1 MGRYVV
7 RRTIQMIPLF
17 IGISIII
24 FLVIQAAPGGP
35 ETTLLATGRFVSPE
49 ILAAYRVRLGL
60 DQPLVVQYFRW
71 LGTALTG
78 DLGYSYT
85 TAQPVLTMILERLP
99 ATIEL
104 MLAAYLLA
112 AVIGLPLGVYSAIH
126 KYSFFDFMG
135 TGVTFLGIAMP
146 VFWFGLI
153 LQLVFAVQLGW
164 LPSSGRETVG
174 DTGFVDQVKHLIL
187 PAVVL
192 SLLYIAGWS
201 RYMRTSFLGVLN
213 ADYVRTARAKGLGER
228 RVMLVHGLKNAMIP
242 VVSIMALDVSRA
254 FFRRSDHGNDLRLA
268 RNRAAVHSGHEFARL
283 SALDGHHHDGI
294 DHGGV
299 VQPGRRHHLRL
310 AGSAD
315 QLRLKAMESRQEQ

>member
-1 MGRYVV
+1 MGRYIV

-60 DQPLVVQYFRW
+60 DQPIVIQYFRW
-71 LGTALTG
+71 LGAALTG

-85 TAQPVLTMILERLP
+85 SAQPVLTMILERLP

-112 AVIGLPLGVYSAIH
+112 ALIALPLGVYSAIH
-126 KYSFFDFMG
+126 KYSLFDFMG
-135 TGVTFLGIAMP
+135 TGLSFLGIAMP

-174 DTGFVDQVKHLIL
+174 DTGFVDHVKHLIL
-187 PAVVL
+187 PATVL

-201 RYMRTSFLGVLN
+201 RYMRTSFLGVIN
-213 ADYVRTARAKGLGER
+213 TDYVRTARAKGLGER
-228 RVMLVHGLKNAMIP
+228 RVMLVHGLKNAAIP
-242 VVSIMALDVSRA
+242 VVSIMALDVAGLFSGAVITETIFAWPGIGRLFIQGMNSRDYPLLMGIIMMGSIMVVVFNLVA
-254 FFRRSDHGNDLRLA
+254 DITYGW
-268 RNRAAVHSGHEFARL
+268 
-283 SALDGHHHDGI
+283 LDPRI
-294 DHGGV
+294 
-299 VQPGRRHHLRL
+299 
-310 AGSAD
+310 SY
-315 QLRLKAMESRQEQ
+315 E

>member
-242 VVSIMALDVSRA
+242 VVSIMALD
-254 FFRRSDHGNDLRLA
+254 
-268 RNRAAVHSGHEFARL
+268 
-283 SALDGHHHDGI
+283 
-294 DHGGV
+294 
-299 VQPGRRHHLRL
+299 L
-310 AGSAD
+310 AGLFSGAVITETIFAWPGIGRLFIQGMNSRDYPLLMGIIMMGSIMVVLFNLVAD
-315 QLRLKAMESRQEQ
+315 IIYGWLDPRISYD